1 MKSTNGE
8 TGWSTKVNT
17 GTFIVSFIA
26 SLAVVIFIYWGVRQ
40 VSSWWL
46 RKRAIGEAECWFLP
60 RWNCFRLVIRNIPG
74 HHTLHFIKW
83 RIWLRQVTLRQAG
96 CSVDTYVDTDIGLG
110 ERIFLPMGQDL
121 PMTCFRF
128 QESKG
133 DIRLIVT
140 DKLGTPLNAYE
151 LNNVDS
157 IMAEYH
163 VTVRHWFV
171 FRHDVNRIVLMPL
184 AKEQIK
190 GRPIDFLRD
199 YYLTKQ
205 KLFAQEQLESKVRV
219 YKLEEEI
226 TAEL

>member
-1 MKSTNGE
+1 
-8 TGWSTKVNT
+8 
-17 GTFIVSFIA
+17 
-26 SLAVVIFIYWGVRQ
+26 
-40 VSSWWL
+40 
-46 RKRAIGEAECWFLP
+46 
-60 RWNCFRLVIRNIPG
+60 
-74 HHTLHFIKW
+74 
-83 RIWLRQVTLRQAG
+83 
-96 CSVDTYVDTDIGLG
+96 
-110 ERIFLPMGQDL
+110 
-121 PMTCFRF
+121 
-128 QESKG
+128 
-133 DIRLIVT
+133 
-140 DKLGTPLNAYE
+140 
-151 LNNVDS
+151 
-157 IMAEYH
+157 MAEYH